1 MGQKWW
7 GANRSCEHVLADFPL
22 FRPTGKC
29 PSRTKKGKQSF
40 YTKVQAGKIGEKGKQ
55 SFCTKETAPPNP
67 YSLEKTGARDDLTTG
82 VVTVSPIGEPPEKVE
97 FEGKR
102 ARPKIFPRP
111 PDSTI

>member
-40 YTKVQAGKIGEKGKQ
+40 YTKVQAGESGEKGKQ

-67 YSLEKTGARDDLTTG
+67 YSLEKTGARD
-82 VVTVSPIGEPPEKVE
+82 E
-97 FEGKR
+97 
-102 ARPKIFPRP
+102 
-111 PDSTI
+111 